1 MHQERKA
8 MKLLTN
14 KEYVTKT
21 NNWYAPLSEFWAKYK
36 SIYAAKLMDKSSS
49 AGDWSGYIVQ
59 RMGKKVYAIGFSQ
72 ENNYPGDGFT
82 FYTMEVPFYVG
93 TVDEKNL
100 IDNIELCY
108 NQI

>member
-1 MHQERKA
+1 

-21 NNWYAPLSEFWAKYK
+21 NNWYAPLSEFWEKYK
-36 SIYAAKLMDKSSS
+36 SIYAAKL
-49 AGDWSGYIVQ
+49 
-59 RMGKKVYAIGFSQ
+59 
-72 ENNYPGDGFT
+72 NYPGDGFT

>member
-1 MHQERKA
+1 
-8 MKLLTN
+8 MKLLVS

-21 NNWYAPLSEFWAKYK
+21 NNWYAPLSEFWEKYK
-36 SIYAAKLMDKSSS
+36 SIYAAKHMDTSSS

-59 RMGKKVYAIGFSQ
+59 RIGNKAYAIAFSQ

-82 FYTMEVPFYVG
+82 FYTMDYPFYVG
-93 TVDEKNL
+93 NVNDPNL
-100 IDNIELCY
+100 IENIELCY